1 MFGKDKYIWKKV
13 ARRYSSWGIYSY
25 IMRTAFERVDLDEE
39 DYFNFNAYFRKK
51 RNWKS
56 YLTNYSKSKDAEKE
70 YGVNL
75 KLRRQKFIETND
87 WDYEE
92 SAKAYHE
99 RKSWKRNSK
108 KRFQWEK

>member
-39 DYFNFNAYFRKK
+39 DYFNFNAFFRGK
-51 RNWKS
+51 RNRKS

-75 KLRRQKFIETND
+75 KLRRQKFIETNS